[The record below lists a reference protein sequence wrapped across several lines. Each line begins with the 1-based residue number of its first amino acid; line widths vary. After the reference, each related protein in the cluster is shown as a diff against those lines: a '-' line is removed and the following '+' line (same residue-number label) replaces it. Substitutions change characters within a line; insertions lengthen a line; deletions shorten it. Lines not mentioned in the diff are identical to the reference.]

1 MLQTIQVD
9 GRAFSFSGEENDKFF
24 QKLPEFAAGNER
36 LGAFVKNHLRKDAV
50 CLDIGAN
57 IGLTSLL
64 FAHYCSVG
72 ATYAF
77 EPSPVNA
84 KNLRA
89 NLERAGLS
97 NAVVVE
103 AAAGAAPAFVNFTLP
118 KCGAHATVRRS
129 DRRTNPYIQV
139 PVVVIDDWLAERGV
153 GPVDFIKIDVEG
165 FEPEVLAGA
174 ARTIV
179 AQRPTLFMEF
189 NSITT
194 MFEARLNPVIFAEA
208 IWSLFDVS
216 LLDAEGSPQPAP
228 TAREFVF
235 RNITERGCVDDL
247 VLRVKDGV
255 TREQIIAT
263 MPATPPTQQA

>member
-1 MLQTIQVD
+1 MRRTIVVTGGAGFIGSNIVAKLCED
-9 GRAFSFSGEENDKFF
+9 ESLDVVVCDWLGE
-24 QKLPEFAAGNER
+24 AAQN
-36 LGAFVKNHLRKDAV
+36 KW
-50 CLDIGAN
+50 
-57 IGLTSLL
+57 
-64 FAHYCSVG
+64 
-72 ATYAF
+72 
-77 EPSPVNA
+77 
-84 KNLRA
+84 KNLSKSA
-89 NLERAGLS
+89 IADF
-97 NAVVVE
+97 V
-103 AAAGAAPAFVNFTLP
+103 APEDLF
-118 KCGAHATVRRS
+118 H
-129 DRRTNPYIQV
+129 
-139 PVVVIDDWLAERGV
+139 WLAERGV